1 MTALTLAGTSGTAGG
16 AWEGLLFAGYR
27 GRGGGV
33 QQIMHSLWVC
43 KLLPGHYSWTRERR
57 LWRLRVNPGTR

>member
-27 GRGGGV
+27 GRGGGYNKSCIRCGSV
-33 QQIMHSLWVC
+33 SSCPAITVGPESAAC
-43 KLLPGHYSWTRERR
+43 GA
-57 LWRLRVNPGTR
+57 